1 VIELFHPPVQFFD
14 FDAQAV
20 AVAAAISVAVT
31 VTARQESLHRF
42 TRKV

>member
-42 TRKV
+42 TREV